1 VGKVLGNATGNV
13 VFQQAS
19 AVHSRD
25 IACLHALLYQEAWTA
40 DSVGVLLAHPASV
53 SFIAYAND
61 AAQPAGFLLGQ
72 SAADQGEILSLGV
85 RHDVQRCGIGRRLVT
100 AFMDASRNMGVRDIF
115 LEVASGNIAARRLY
129 ENLGFVLAGRRSHY
143 YQQPGGDAE
152 DALTL
157 TVVLPPAKAHSR

>member
-1 VGKVLGNATGNV
+1 MGKVLGNV
-13 VFQQAS
+13 VLQQA
-19 AVHSRD
+19 AATHARD
-25 IACLHALLYQEAWTA
+25 IASLHAPLFAEGWTA
-40 DSVGVLLAHPASV
+40 DSVEVLLAHPASV
-53 SFIAYAND
+53 AFIAYAND
-61 AAQPAGFLLGQ
+61 AAQPAGFLLGH